1 MLPTV
6 FSRTRGWIS
15 DCDSTLVWARKRSTM
30 PRTNG
35 RMPGEVTSTGASP
48 SRAASSKRSRTSV
61 MNSDSCDGCMA
72 RLRSSPWPTIDS
84 AKVCSHLADSAI
96 SGR

>member
-1 MLPTV
+1 M
-6 FSRTRGWIS
+6 
-15 DCDSTLVWARKRSTM
+15 M

-48 SRAASSKRSRTSV
+48 SRAACSNFSLTKL
-61 MNSDSCDGCMA
+61 MNSVSFDGCMA

-84 AKVCSHLADSAI
+84 AKACSHLAVSAMI
-96 SGR
+96 GR